1 MISSQLPPA
10 GGTELSSPSQCFPV
24 PSRTCAG
31 TEDGRSVTH
40 GADPDGCGWEH
51 GSITLCSSS
60 CPESLPAGRCC
71 SLWPVG
77 METKGLP
84 SAPGQLHGFSLAEC
98 GNAACPLLL
107 RACSPLLLQLRTH
120 KSGVSKAWVLPGGN
134 AVTLLFVLCTPG
146 LRTSPLGSLLPRGA
160 RGRAQ
165 IFQHPASGPLLQL
178 LSGLF
183 FWVEAKL
190 CFCVRSY
197 LLVHKAGEGP
207 AAPSHPDLHPP
218 PCRKPRDPPA
228 AARGLAGRRSL
239 KQPLATRQTFMA
251 ASA

>member
-1 MISSQLPPA
+1 MAAA
-10 GGTELSSPSQCFPV
+10 GSTA
-24 PSRTCAG
+24 PSRCASAPALSHFQPAAASG
-31 TEDGRSVTH
+31 
-40 GADPDGCGWEH
+40 PWEWK
-51 GSITLCSSS
+51 
-60 CPESLPAGRCC
+60 P
-71 SLWPVG
+71 
-77 METKGLP
+77 KGLS
-84 SAPGQLHGFSLAEC
+84 SAPGQLHGFRLFGC

-107 RACSPLLLQLRTH
+107 RACSPLLLQLQTH
-120 KSGVSKAWVLPGGN
+120 KSRVSEAWVLPGGN
-134 AVTLLFVLCTPG
+134 AITLLFVVCTPG

-160 RGRAQ
+160 RGQAQ

-183 FWVEAKL
+183 KRNWVEAKL
-190 CFCVRSY
+190 CCGVRSY
-197 LLVHKAGEGP
+197 LLVHRAGEGP
-207 AAPSHPDLHPP
+207 AAPSHPDLRQP

>member
-1 MISSQLPPA
+1 
-10 GGTELSSPSQCFPV
+10 
-24 PSRTCAG
+24 
-31 TEDGRSVTH
+31 
-40 GADPDGCGWEH
+40 
-51 GSITLCSSS
+51 
-60 CPESLPAGRCC
+60 
-71 SLWPVG
+71 
-77 METKGLP
+77 METKGLS

-120 KSGVSKAWVLPGGN
+120 KSGVSEAWVLPGGN
-134 AVTLLFVLCTPG
+134 AITLLFVLCTPG
-146 LRTSPLGSLLPRGA
+146 LCTSPLGSLLPRGA

-178 LSGLF
+178 LLGLF
-183 FWVEAKL
+183 KRNWVEAKL
-190 CFCVRSY
+190 FFFFVRSY